1 MTRYF
6 VMTSI
11 NVYITLRLTSACFW
25 WQNYTL
31 TSKVN
36 SLVSTPDRNV
46 TTKHIM
52 HTVPETC

>member
-1 MTRYF
+1 MAHYF

-36 SLVSTPDRNV
+36 SLVSTWS
-46 TTKHIM
+46 T
-52 HTVPETC
+52 